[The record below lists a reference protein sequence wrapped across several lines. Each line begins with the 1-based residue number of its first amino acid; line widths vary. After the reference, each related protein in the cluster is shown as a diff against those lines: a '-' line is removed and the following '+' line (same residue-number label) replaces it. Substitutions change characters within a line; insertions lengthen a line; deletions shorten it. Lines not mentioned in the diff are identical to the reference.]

1 MADVF
6 LSIKYHPH
14 GSNRSAIE
22 RISAALL
29 DQGFSTFCVARD
41 LEDWG
46 MRSFEP
52 GELMRLTFAAID
64 ASRLLLVELSE
75 KGVGVGIEAGYAHA
89 RGIPNVTAARSGCDL
104 SLTLRAISAWAGWYA
119 REEELP
125 AILRLISDS
134 SAKAL

>member
-46 MRSFEP
+46 MRTFEP
-52 GELMRLTFAAID
+52 AELMRLTFAAID
-64 ASRLLLVELSE
+64 ASHLLLVELSE

-89 RGIPNVTAARSGCDL
+89 RGTLSSPPPAAAATSR
-104 SLTLRAISAWAGWYA
+104 
-119 REEELP
+119 
-125 AILRLISDS
+125 
-134 SAKAL
+134 